1 MHTFIDKNGFSVN
14 MTFERGAFRESPTH
28 VFVICRYME
37 GWLLTK
43 HRKRGLEFPG
53 GKKEQDETL
62 EEAAR
67 REIWEETGAHVAEL
81 HFIGEYCVHVP
92 EKPFLKAVFF
102 ARVTDIEKKED
113 YLETDGPYNETGDL
127 LHVRFQESYSFLMK
141 DDVIAC
147 SFHELE
153 RKGLL

>member
-1 MHTFIDKNGFSVN
+1 MHTFMDKNGFSVN

-28 VFVICRYME
+28 VFVICRYRE

-53 GKKEQDETL
+53 GKKEKEETL

-67 REIWEETGAHVAEL
+67 REIWEETGARVAEL
-81 HFIGEYCVHVP
+81 HFIGEYCVRDP
-92 EKPFLKAVFF
+92 KKTFLKAVFF
-102 ARVTDIEKKED
+102 AYITDIEKKED

-127 LHVRFQESYSFLMK
+127 LHMRFQDSYSFLMK

-147 SFHELE
+147 SFRELE
-153 RKGLL
+153 RKGFL